1 MFVTLHSLGRKEFF
15 FRDVLAYNNISTQ
28 KNADANEDI
37 YYNQDMDLEIVPT
50 SGEFYTDYQNVADA
64 LGILHHPSLSN
75 DSDSPGLF
83 ECCIHLSPLV
93 FSFHGI

>member
-1 MFVTLHSLGRKEFF
+1 M
-15 FRDVLAYNNISTQ
+15 LAYNNIPTQ

-75 DSDSPGLF
+75 DSESPGLF
-83 ECCIHLSPLV
+83 ERSSV
-93 FSFHGI
+93 TTSFFFSWNQANFFARLYSIRIP